1 MRKITISLLALLL
14 ALPTMAATIS
24 GGTKLYL
31 TPNSNWKQSGARY
44 AAYFFG
50 DGEGWASM
58 TKVEGETDLYEV
70 TSPAGKNFTN
80 VIFCR
85 MNPGAT
91 TNNWNNKWNQTS
103 DLTYDGTNNHY
114 TVKEGTWDQ
123 GGGTWDYYG
132 TSVEVMVGL
141 AYTPTKI
148 FEGDVVTF
156 TANIVNGPADAT
168 TTYYVNGVELDGNTW
183 TAVAGNHTASVTV
196 AYGSGSVSDEVSL
209 KVEAVTSSFNV
220 YLEKDGTWA
229 AANIYYWGDASNS
242 WPGEEMKTT
251 TVNDVEYFYY
261 TFRNVKTVNIIF
273 NSNNVQ
279 TEDINNVTGEQ
290 FYKLGAKSGSKYTVT
305 TGGSTTDP
313 DPDPETGLTYNV
325 TVPEGTPGCFIAGE
339 MNGWSHQEM
348 TKVDDTHYT
357 ITIAGATTAMKYKY
371 AATAGWDNVEVQANG
386 TDVADR
392 TYSENDVVAAWK
404 GISVSP
410 EAETLVYNVTVP
422 EGTPACYI
430 VGDMTSWSFVAMTKV
445 DDTHYTITYDNV
457 TKATAYKYACGEDW
471 AYVEKGAN
479 GEELQNRTY
488 TENDVVAKWAAV
500 PVVEPETETLVYNVT
515 VPAGTP
521 ACYIVG
527 AFNDWGVFEP
537 MTKVDDTH
545 YTITIEN
552 VTKATEYKYTCGEH
566 WDYVEVLEN
575 NRTWSE
581 SDVVT
586 AWAKVPFVGLVYNV
600 TVPEG
605 TPGCFIAGEMNDWS
619 FTEMEKVDDTHY
631 TIAIANATNAM
642 KYKYAATG
650 SWDNVEIQAS
660 GADVENRSYSENDVV
675 EAWKGISVSPEAE
688 TLVYNVTVPEGTPAC
703 YIVGEMNGWSFTAMT
718 KVDDTHYTITYDNVT
733 KATAYKYTCGE
744 DWAYVEKGANGEEL
758 HDRTYTENDVVAKW
772 AAVPVVE
779 PETETLVYNVTVP
792 AGTPACYIVGAF
804 NDWGVF
810 EPMTKVDDTHYT
822 ITIENVTKAT
832 EYKYT
837 CGEHWDYVEVLE
849 NNRTWS
855 ESDVVTAWAK
865 VPFVGLVY
873 NVTVPEGTPGCFIA
887 GEMNDWALTE
897 MEKVDDTH
905 YTIAIANAT
914 NAMKYKYAA
923 TGSWDNVE
931 IQASGA
937 DVENR
942 SYSENDVVEAWK
954 GISVSPEAETLVYN
968 VTVPEG
974 TPACYIVGEMNGW
987 SFTAMTK
994 VDDTHYTITYDNV
1007 TKATAYKYTCGEG
1020 WAYVEKGAN
1029 GEELQNRTYSEN
1041 DVVAKWAAIPEVT
1054 PEPTTLTYNV
1064 EVPVGTEKCFIAG
1077 EMNGWTFTEM
1087 EMVDATHYTITLDN
1101 VTTATEYKYA
1111 CGNGWEYVETQADG
1125 KDVANRTWCENDVV
1139 VRWKNTWTNVSDI
1152 IANSLKVY
1160 GVNDAIRVTAA
1171 EATTLYIYNAQG
1183 QLIMTTLV
1191 NGDETIAL
1199 TQGLY
1204 IVNNNKVLV
1213 Y

>member
-31 TPNSNWKQSGARY
+31 TPNSNWKQSNARF

-114 TVKEGTWDQ
+114 TVKEGTWDK

-251 TVNDVEYFYY
+251 TVNEVEYFYY

-313 DPDPETGLTYNV
+313 EPETGLTYNV

-566 WDYVEVLEN
+566 WDYVEALEN

-605 TPGCFIAGEMNDWS
+605 TPGCFIAGEMNDWA

-642 KYKYAATG
+642 KYKYAATA
-650 SWDNVEIQAS
+650 SWDNVEIQAN

-703 YIVGEMNGWSFTAMT
+703 YIVGDMNGWSFTAMT

-744 DWAYVEKGANGEEL
+744 D
-758 HDRTYTENDVVAKW
+758 
-772 AAVPVVE
+772 
-779 PETETLVYNVTVP
+779 
-792 AGTPACYIVGAF
+792 
-804 NDWGVF
+804 
-810 EPMTKVDDTHYT
+810 
-822 ITIENVTKAT
+822 
-832 EYKYT
+832 
-837 CGEHWDYVEVLE
+837 
-849 NNRTWS
+849 
-855 ESDVVTAWAK
+855 
-865 VPFVGLVY
+865 
-873 NVTVPEGTPGCFIA
+873 
-887 GEMNDWALTE
+887 
-897 MEKVDDTH
+897 
-905 YTIAIANAT
+905 
-914 NAMKYKYAA
+914 
-923 TGSWDNVE
+923 
-931 IQASGA
+931 
-937 DVENR
+937 
-942 SYSENDVVEAWK
+942 
-954 GISVSPEAETLVYN
+954 
-968 VTVPEG
+968 
-974 TPACYIVGEMNGW
+974 
-987 SFTAMTK
+987 
-994 VDDTHYTITYDNV
+994 
-1007 TKATAYKYTCGEG
+1007 

-1125 KDVANRTWCENDVV
+1125 NDVANRTWCENDVV